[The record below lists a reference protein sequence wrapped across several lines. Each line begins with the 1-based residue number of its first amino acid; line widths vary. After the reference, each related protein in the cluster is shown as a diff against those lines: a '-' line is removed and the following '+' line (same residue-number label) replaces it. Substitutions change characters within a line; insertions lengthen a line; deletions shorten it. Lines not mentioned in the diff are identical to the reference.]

1 MLLVFSACQIWTLF
15 TSHLYVYISSAYY
28 LSICVLCTYYLQWS
42 FICSFLT
49 DNANVIY
56 MSSLLLFIDPMMYNL
71 VSIQCLHKHTLSM
84 PSTCCMHIYTLFVM
98 YLSHSLYTLLPATE
112 FPHIVSIHTCHPHII
127 YMSSA
132 LLLMVSMGLN
142 YLLL

>member
-1 MLLVFSACQIWTLF
+1 MLLAFSACCIWTLF

-56 MSSLLLFIDPMMYNL
+56 ISSLLLFIDPMMYNL
-71 VSIQCLHKHTLSM
+71 VSIHCLHKHTLSM
-84 PSTCCMHIYTLFVM
+84 PSTCVRTYT
-98 YLSHSLYTLLPATE
+98 H
-112 FPHIVSIHTCHPHII
+112 
-127 YMSSA
+127 
-132 LLLMVSMGLN
+132 
-142 YLLL
+142 YLLCIFHIPYIPYYLQLSFCILSPYTHVIRTSSICHLHCYSWLSWA